1 MPQRSNIKWTS
12 EDDRRLLEL
21 KGAGKSDR
29 VIALALRRSPK
40 SIGTRLGIL
49 KARSAVDAIRPS
61 SQGSI
66 QGPVLDSPGSPL
78 GSKLSTSDSGR

>member
-49 KARSAVDAIRPS
+49 KARSAVDPISPS
-61 SQGSI
+61 SRSGM
-66 QGPVLDSPGSPL
+66 QGPALDPPE
-78 GSKLSTSDSGR
+78 

>member
-29 VIALALRRSPK
+29 IIALALRRSPK

-49 KARSAVDAIRPS
+49 KARSAVDPIGPS
-61 SQGSI
+61 SHCSI
-66 QGPVLDSPGSPL
+66 QGPVLDSQESLL
-78 GSKLSTSDSGR
+78 GTKLSTPGSRR